1 MWYKSA
7 RPLAVLTSV
16 LSYGVANKAAI
27 YADHDSTEQN
37 LETFTSLE
45 AKKKKARQLIER
57 QMYMS
62 RHLPEVLLKAELF
75 GSPPYVFAS
84 PMQHVRNKTYLQR
97 RATHSTCALP
107 SRIYDRKSSPV
118 AVTRSPEREDI
129 IEVVAGIPGLSV
141 GVTVNGH
148 VVWREGFGFA
158 NLESGSRCTE
168 DTVMRIASISK
179 PITAAIAARLIQDG
193 KLDLEKPIQDYL
205 PDFPEKK
212 YEGKPVTISLR
223 QLLSHTAGIR
233 HYKKETKLVF

>member
-57 QMYMS
+57 QM
-62 RHLPEVLLKAELF
+62 
-75 GSPPYVFAS
+75 
-84 PMQHVRNKTYLQR
+84 
-97 RATHSTCALP
+97 
-107 SRIYDRKSSPV
+107 
-118 AVTRSPEREDI
+118 
-129 IEVVAGIPGLSV
+129 VVAGIPGLSV

-233 HYKKETKLVF
+233 HYKKETKVYNHNAEYLMRELLNLYNYTLLSSTQGKTTASQLKILVHVHFVNK

>member
-57 QMYMS
+57 QM
-62 RHLPEVLLKAELF
+62 
-75 GSPPYVFAS
+75 
-84 PMQHVRNKTYLQR
+84 
-97 RATHSTCALP
+97 
-107 SRIYDRKSSPV
+107 
-118 AVTRSPEREDI
+118 
-129 IEVVAGIPGLSV
+129 VVAGIPGLSV

-233 HYKKETKLVF
+233 HYKKETKVGHYY